1 VNLHQQIQSLFKGKP
16 QALPVESSG
25 LEGGIFKSVLRNS
38 SVAIIITDAQKTD
51 NPIIFA
57 NPAYKIITGYDPSEV
72 IGRNPRFLQGPLT
85 DPESIHKLHDA
96 VHDGKSCR
104 LELVNYRKDGTPFW
118 NEVALDPIHD
128 ETGAIRHWVSLKTD
142 VSKRKNIESELNK
155 ALENL
160 EHAYLEI
167 DNFAHT
173 VSHDLKNP
181 INSIAGFGKIL
192 HTIYG
197 SKMEPQELELLTL
210 MLDSSN
216 RMKELVQD
224 ILDFSEIGLANINRE
239 NVSLS
244 KMAREISTALQ
255 KNDPSRNVRWVLGE
269 NLVAQGDPKY
279 LCFAMENLFGNAWK
293 YSGKNEE
300 TVIEFGSIIK
310 DGETVYFVRDNGAG
324 FDAENAKTLFQPFQR
339 FHSKNEFPG
348 SGVGLSTVARVIE
361 KHGGRIWAES
371 KPNEGA
377 TFYFTLPSKKPQ

>member
-293 YSGKNEE
+293 YSGKKEE
-300 TVIEFGSIIK
+300 AVIEFGSIIK
-310 DGETVYFVRDNGAG
+310 DGETVYFIRDNGAG

-377 TFYFTLPSKKPQ
+377 TFYFTLPSK